1 MKLALI
7 GYGKMGKAIEKI
19 AFNRQHNILLKTK
32 NCPTYK
38 ELKNVEI
45 AIEFSQP
52 ETAVANIKKCFKEN
66 ISVISGTTGWF
77 FNASMEEI
85 KNLCLKNSGTFL
97 YASNFSIGV
106 NLFFEI
112 SRKFAKLIN
121 PYKKEYE
128 VEIEEIHH
136 SNKKDL
142 PSGTA
147 IKLAKFLIKEGIAK
161 QWVLVEK
168 KRREQLLINSKRFKK
183 IPGIHIV
190 KYQSII
196 ETIIFKHATLNR
208 EGFAIGVII
217 AAEWIS
223 YKKGIFSMKNV
234 LGIYE

>member
-7 GYGKMGKAIEKI
+7 GYGKMGKAIENI
-19 AFNRQHNILLKTK
+19 ALNRQHNILLKTK

-52 ETAVANIKKCFKEN
+52 EFAVANIKKCLEQK
-66 ISVISGTTGWF
+66 ISVVSGTTGWLF
-77 FNASMEEI
+77 KTSIEEI
-85 KNLCLKNSGTFL
+85 KNFCLKNSGTFL

-112 SRKFAKLIN
+112 NRKFAKLIN

-136 SNKKDL
+136 LNKKDT

-147 IKLAKFLIKEGIAK
+147 IRLAKFLIKEGIAK
-161 QWVLVEK
+161 QWVLK
-168 KRREQLLINSKRFKK
+168 KKKQKQLLINSKRFKN
-183 IPGIHIV
+183 IPGIHII
-190 KYQSII
+190 KYQSVI
-196 ETIIFKHATLNR
+196 ENIIFKHTALSR
-208 EGFAIGVII
+208 KGFAIGVVS

-223 YKKGIFSMKNV
+223 YKKGIFSMKDV
-234 LGIYE
+234 LGID

>member
-7 GYGKMGKAIEKI
+7 GYGKMGRAIEKI
-19 AFNRQHNILLKTK
+19 ALNRQHNILLKTK

-38 ELKNVEI
+38 ELKNIEI

-52 ETAVANIKKCFKEN
+52 EFAFANIKICLEEN
-66 ISVISGTTGWF
+66 ISVISGTTGWLLK
-77 FNASMEEI
+77 MEEI

-112 SRKFAKLIN
+112 NRKFAKLIN

-136 SNKKDL
+136 INKKDS

-147 IKLAKFLIKEGIAK
+147 IRLAKFLIKEGIAK
-161 QWVLVEK
+161 QWVLRK
-168 KRREQLLINSKRFKK
+168 KKIQDQLLIISKRFKN
-183 IPGIHIV
+183 IPGIHLI
-190 KYQSII
+190 KYQSVI
-196 ETIIFKHATLNR
+196 EKIIFKHTALKR

-217 AAEWIS
+217 AAEWIG
-223 YKKGIFSMKNV
+223 YKKGFFSMKNV
-234 LGIYE
+234 LGID